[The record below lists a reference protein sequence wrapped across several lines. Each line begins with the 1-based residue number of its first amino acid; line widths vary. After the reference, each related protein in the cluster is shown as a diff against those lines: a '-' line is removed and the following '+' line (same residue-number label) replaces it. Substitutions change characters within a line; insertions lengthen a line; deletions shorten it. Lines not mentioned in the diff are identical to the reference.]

1 MKRLLSLLV
10 AFAMILSMVPNAFAV
25 EAGEDQLPSDMETI
39 GSLDNPEVLADLG
52 YYSVTLASGDVD
64 GYYYAYT
71 AIADGTVT
79 ANVETVTPVVSD
91 DNETEIVAASTEEEE
106 ITAAVVV
113 INTATEVSGNEVAVS
128 AGDLVLIQVTASAAA
143 SVEWYGA
150 FTYPAGTEQNPIWLE
165 AGENILTI
173 PAGATVYYQGRF
185 GGMVMSAAGE
195 GVSLEHNGTT
205 YALTAEAVEFACVQ
219 AGMWSPSIF
228 VLTNA
233 GEADAT
239 CMLTVSYPMGTMDN
253 PAALEMG
260 DNAVTL
266 EAGSQGY
273 YFTWTAEAE
282 GTLYILMPEDMD
294 WTYVVNNMTTYQYGD
309 TQWSDSDPVVNPAE
323 IAVAAGDEL
332 QIMVNTYD
340 PTNPWNTPAG
350 ELVVYAEFL
359 ATPGTEGNPV
369 VPEFTW
375 NEDMTEATATV
386 TVPANTAYYFASYDV
401 SVGMLMT
408 ANGEAVEITY
418 GNRWMRMPST
428 WVITNETDADA
439 AYELVLYFPVGS
451 MANPDTLVMG
461 DNVATIAGGEGS
473 EYYYTWTAEADGT
486 LTILMPEDIAWT
498 YTLSNETTGIYGD
511 TQWSDSDPVVNPAS
525 ITVSAGDEI
534 QLIVATYNADEP
546 WAPPAGEVVVYAE
559 FLATPG
565 TEGNPIVPEFT
576 WNEDMTEA
584 TATVTVPANTAYYF
598 ASYDV
603 SVGMLMTAN
612 GEAVEITYG
621 NRWMRMPSTW
631 VITNETDA
639 DAAYELVLYFPVG
652 SMANPDTLVM
662 GDNVATIAGGEG
674 SEYYYTWTA
683 EADGTLTILMPEDIA
698 WTYTLSNETTG
709 IYGDTQWSDS
719 DPVVNPASI
728 TVSAGDE
735 IQLIV
740 ATYNADEPWA
750 PPAGEVTVT
759 ASFKLALEIT
769 KQPVDSNSIINKEA
783 VFTVEVSNTAGVSY
797 QWYLSKDN
805 GETWTK
811 STYTGNK
818 TNTMTITKVYERFA
832 GWQVYCEITDAQGNV
847 LKSDVASVTLKPAD
861 IKYVST
867 TTSGAVAAGKS
878 WVANVKAEATVEGGT
893 IAYRWFIS
901 QNGVDWDPVEESIPG
916 YNGNRIT
923 ITAYASRANYYYRCR
938 LTDADGAYIF
948 SKPVQLKLKENPLTV
963 KTEAADAAVV
973 LNANAVFTFEVDN
986 AQGGTVSYKWFVSTD
1001 GGKTWSVPTAFAGVN
1016 TSSMTVK
1023 AYQSRSGYVFKC
1035 MASFSGHKLYSENVT
1050 LTVKENPMSIT
1061 EAPESVTVKAGEQAT
1076 FHVAVAGNVG
1086 ELTYTWF
1093 TRKTSTGTWSKIAG
1107 ETTDTLTVSATASK
1121 NGYQYFCQ
1129 VKDSEGNVVKTTAVT
1144 LTVN

>member
-1 MKRLLSLLV
+1 M
-10 AFAMILSMVPNAFAV
+10 
-25 EAGEDQLPSDMETI
+25 
-39 GSLDNPEVLADLG
+39 
-52 YYSVTLASGDVD
+52 
-64 GYYYAYT
+64 
-71 AIADGTVT
+71 
-79 ANVETVTPVVSD
+79 
-91 DNETEIVAASTEEEE
+91 
-106 ITAAVVV
+106 

-143 SVEWYGA
+143 SVEWYGT

-185 GGMVMSAAGE
+185 GGMVMSAVGE

-205 YALTAEAVEFACVQ
+205 YALTDEAVEFACMQ

-239 CMLTVSYPMGTMDN
+239 CTLTVNYPLGTMDN

-260 DNAVTL
+260 DNVVTL

-282 GTLYILMPEDMD
+282 GTLYILMPEDMG

-309 TQWSDSDPVVNPAE
+309 TQWSDSDPVMNPAE

-340 PTNPWNTPAG
+340 PADEWNAPAG
-350 ELVVYAEFL
+350 ELVVYAEFQ
-359 ATPGTEGNPV
+359 ATPGTESNPI

-375 NEDMTEATATV
+375 NEAVTEGTATV
-386 TVPANTAYYFASYDV
+386 TIPANTTYYFASYDIV
-401 SVGMLMT
+401 NGMLMT

-428 WVITNETDADA
+428 WIITNETDADV
-439 AYELVLYFPVGS
+439 AYDLLVYIPLGNT
-451 MANPDTLVMG
+451 ANPAPLAIG
-461 DNVATIAGGEGS
+461 ENVATIAGGEGT

-486 LTILMPEDIAWT
+486 LSIAMFTETGWS
-498 YTLSNETTGIYGD
+498 YTVNNTTSGIYGD
-511 TQWSDSDPVVNPAS
+511 MHCYSDDPVVDVES
-525 ITVSAGDEI
+525 IEVKAGDEI
-534 QLIVATYNADEP
+534 EVIVSTYNE
-546 WAPPAGEVVVYAE
+546 
-559 FLATPG
+559 
-565 TEGNPIVPEFT
+565 
-576 WNEDMTEA
+576 
-584 TATVTVPANTAYYF
+584 
-598 ASYDV
+598 
-603 SVGMLMTAN
+603 
-612 GEAVEITYG
+612 
-621 NRWMRMPSTW
+621 
-631 VITNETDA
+631 
-639 DAAYELVLYFPVG
+639 
-652 SMANPDTLVM
+652 
-662 GDNVATIAGGEG
+662 
-674 SEYYYTWTA
+674 
-683 EADGTLTILMPEDIA
+683 
-698 WTYTLSNETTG
+698 
-709 IYGDTQWSDS
+709 
-719 DPVVNPASI
+719 
-728 TVSAGDE
+728 
-735 IQLIV
+735 
-740 ATYNADEPWA
+740 DEPWA
-750 PPAGEVTVT
+750 PPAGEVTVV

-805 GETWTK
+805 GETWTTA
-811 STYTGNK
+811 TYTGNK
-818 TNTMTITKVYERFA
+818 TNTMTIPKVYERFA

-901 QNGVDWDPVEESIPG
+901 QNGVDWNPVEESIPG

-938 LTDADGAYIF
+938 LTDADGAYIY

-963 KTEAADAAVV
+963 KTQAADAAVV

-1001 GGKTWSVPTAFAGVN
+1001 GGTTWSVPAAFAGVN
-1016 TSSMTVK
+1016 TSTMTVK
-1023 AYQSRSGYVFKC
+1023 AYQSRDGYLFKC
-1035 MASFSGHKLYSENVT
+1035 MASFDGHKLYSEDVA
-1050 LTVKENPMSIT
+1050 LTIKENPMSIT
-1061 EAPESVTVKAGEQAT
+1061 EAPTSVTVKAGEKAT
-1076 FHVAVAGNVG
+1076 FHVAVEGNVG
-1086 ELTYTWF
+1086 EVTYTWF
-1093 TRKTSTGTWSKIAG
+1093 TRKTSTAGWSAIAG

-1129 VKDSEGNVVKTTAVT
+1129 VKDSEGNVVKTAAVT